1 MNKQIIIVKPVIL
14 EMVPVER
21 GNMRG
26 QLGNLELGPG
36 DKAISVSN
44 TWSSGNSP
52 GWQSKREC

>member
-1 MNKQIIIVKPVIL
+1 MNERIITIKPAIL
-14 EMVPVER
+14 EMVLVEK

-26 QLGNLELGPG
+26 QLGELELGPG

-52 GWQSKREC
+52 GWPSKRHC